1 MTVTAVRAP
10 GIDEIAAAA
19 DRIASYVTPLPLV
32 RLLHD
37 HGDREIYLQLENL
50 QPVGCYK
57 LRGAANAMLR
67 LGRDVLDR
75 GLYVASAGNLAQ
87 GCAWMARELGTSLRV
102 LVPQD
107 APETKLAAV
116 RRLGGEVVRVPFP
129 EWWQTM
135 ITGGHPAESGH
146 FIHGVFDSDVIAGHG
161 TIGLEIAER
170 LPSVDEVFV
179 PFGGGAMALGIA
191 VALSARAP
199 QARVIAAEVE
209 TGAPFHAALAAGAPV
224 EVAYRRSFVDGIG
237 SPRVLDPMWPALSG
251 RVRGSSVV
259 SLSAIED
266 AIRLLAERHHVIAEG
281 AGAASVAAALQAP
294 PGTRAVAVVSG
305 GHINAS
311 ELCRILGAASA

>member
-1 MTVTAVRAP
+1 MTLGPVHTPEVQ
-10 GIDEIAAAA
+10 DIAAAA
-19 DRIASYVTPLPLV
+19 ARIASYVTPLPLV

-37 HGDREIYLQLENL
+37 RGDREIWLQLENL

-57 LRGAANAMLR
+57 LRGAANAMLQ

-75 GLYVASAGNLAQ
+75 GLYVASAGNFAQ
-87 GCAWMARELGTSLRV
+87 GCAWMARELGASLRV

-116 RRLGGEVVRVPFP
+116 RRLGGEVVRIPFP

-135 ITGGHPAESGH
+135 ITGGHPAEPGH
-146 FIHGVFDSDVIAGHG
+146 FIHGVFDPDVIAGTG
-161 TIGLEIAER
+161 TIGLEIAAH
-170 LPSVDEVFV
+170 LPTVDAVYV

-191 VALSARAP
+191 VALGAHAP

-209 TGAPFHAALAAGAPV
+209 TGAPYHAALAAGAPV

-237 SPRVLDPMWPALSG
+237 SPRVLDPIWPALSG

-259 SLSAIED
+259 SLAAIED
-266 AIRLLAERHHVIAEG
+266 AIRLLAHRHHVIAEG

-311 ELCRILGAASA
+311 ELCRILGQGPA

>member
-19 DRIASYVTPLPLV
+19 GRIASYVTPLPLV

-37 HGDREIYLQLENL
+37 HGDREIHLQLENL

-116 RRLGGEVVRVPFP
+116 RRLGGEVVRIPVPA
-129 EWWQTM
+129 WWQTM
-135 ITGGHPAESGH
+135 ITAGHPAASGH
-146 FIHGVFDSDVIAGHG
+146 FIHGVFDSDV
-161 TIGLEIAER
+161 
-170 LPSVDEVFV
+170 
-179 PFGGGAMALGIA
+179 
-191 VALSARAP
+191 
-199 QARVIAAEVE
+199 
-209 TGAPFHAALAAGAPV
+209 
-224 EVAYRRSFVDGIG
+224 
-237 SPRVLDPMWPALSG
+237 
-251 RVRGSSVV
+251 
-259 SLSAIED
+259 
-266 AIRLLAERHHVIAEG
+266 
-281 AGAASVAAALQAP
+281 
-294 PGTRAVAVVSG
+294 
-305 GHINAS
+305 
-311 ELCRILGAASA
+311 